1 VVSGQIEAAL
11 HIKFGDKEGPGV
23 DGVVSFTGVAAKD
36 WEQLLP
42 GGPGGPIAS
51 GSVSGD
57 VRLTGPVAHSTFS
70 GSLDLKPADIRIGA
84 TFRKLAGEDARVT
97 FEGKRD
103 DAAVRVSKLV
113 LTCRDNTLEGA
124 VHLPDMKVPRISFTL
139 TAPRINLD
147 RLLTTPTKQASGS
160 SGVAWA
166 APAPRPSGSVSAPTG
181 LSAHGRVNI
190 GELAYQGL
198 AWNAVE
204 ADVRYE
210 GGIVQLPD
218 FRANFAR
225 GRLRGHGEVDLRPS
239 MPRVALT
246 SRLEKAATEPLVKAL
261 AKGSWTL
268 QSGLD
273 FDGTVEFTGRAFPD
287 ILGSAA
293 GSGSVHLA
301 SGRLMNYRPL
311 DRLAELAAPILAA
324 QGVRVRLNE
333 FDELSGHYTVGSGI
347 LRTTDLVLTKPE
359 GTVTAAGTFGL
370 LDSSLNFDVVA
381 KFGRATVEAKV
392 TGTTEQ
398 PIVIVKLARLQRR
411 IENELD
417 KALPEGQSR
426 GLKEL
431 FRGLFR
437 Q

>member
-1 VVSGQIEAAL
+1 
-11 HIKFGDKEGPGV
+11 
-23 DGVVSFTGVAAKD
+23 
-36 WEQLLP
+36 
-42 GGPGGPIAS
+42 
-51 GSVSGD
+51 
-57 VRLTGPVAHSTFS
+57 
-70 GSLDLKPADIRIGA
+70 
-84 TFRKLAGEDARVT
+84 
-97 FEGKRD
+97 
-103 DAAVRVSKLV
+103 
-113 LTCRDNTLEGA
+113 
-124 VHLPDMKVPRISFTL
+124 
-139 TAPRINLD
+139 
-147 RLLTTPTKQASGS
+147 
-160 SGVAWA
+160 
-166 APAPRPSGSVSAPTG
+166 
-181 LSAHGRVNI
+181 VNI

-204 ADVRYE
+204 AEVRYE

-225 GRLRGHGEVDLRPS
+225 GRLRAHGEVDLRPS